1 MKSPMRIRG
10 LWPMALMLSTATPVI
25 AQQPVIAQP
34 ANAAAALNFRF
45 SASEIEAVVHARN
58 RLARAIATTPGLGDQ
73 IVAAS
78 QGNPTV
84 DEVIARLR
92 QIPQVKQAYN
102 NSGLTVRQGVLSE
115 LALMLTALANQNS
128 QQNPAAPALTP
139 AMAANLRL
147 YQQYSGQLMA
157 WQTEIAGQGPVVDPD
172 IVGATGVYPDNVG
185 LQNDPD
191 ALQPGNVNLAKD
203 PDVQQPGNVNLAKD
217 PDVQKP
223 GNVNVAKDPDIRKPG
238 NVNMATDPDVQQ
250 PSNESPNDPDMI
262 NPIMTDP
269 DNVSP

>member
-1 MKSPMRIRG
+1 ME
-10 LWPMALMLSTATPVI
+10 
-25 AQQPVIAQP
+25 
-34 ANAAAALNFRF
+34 AALNFRF

-58 RLARAIATTPGLGDQ
+58 RLARAIATTPGLGNQ

-84 DEVIARLR
+84 DQVIARLR

-115 LALMLTALANQNS
+115 LALMLTSRAFQES
-128 QQNPAAPALTP
+128 QQSTTDPAITP
-139 AMAANLRL
+139 AMAANLKL
-147 YQQYSGQLMA
+147 YQQYTDQINA
-157 WQTEIAGQGPVVDPD
+157 WQTEIAGQAPVVDPD
-172 IVGATGVYPDNVG
+172 IVGVAGASPDIVQI
-185 LQNDPD
+185 QNDPD
-191 ALQPGNVNLAKD
+191 ALQPGNENLAKD
-203 PDVQQPGNVNLAKD
+203 PDVQQPGNENIAKD

-223 GNVNVAKDPDIRKPG
+223 GNVNIAKDPDIKKPG
-238 NVNMATDPDVQQ
+238 NVNMATDVDVQQ
-250 PSNESPNDPDMI
+250 PSNESPNDPDMV